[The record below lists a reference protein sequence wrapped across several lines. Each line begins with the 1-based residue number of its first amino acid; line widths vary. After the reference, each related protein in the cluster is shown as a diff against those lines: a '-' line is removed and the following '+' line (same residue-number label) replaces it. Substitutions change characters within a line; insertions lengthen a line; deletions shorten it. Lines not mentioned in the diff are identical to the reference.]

1 MFPRTEERRGT
12 SSVAFR
18 QGGRKDPRGA
28 MCDVR
33 CADSPMGSENMDW
46 SHARNKIKSRPKT
59 RVSCVRL
66 LFCYGVVG
74 RTHRLDRQPTVR
86 RSMRRICSRG
96 DAMLTLFSR
105 HRAGPRSFATF
116 LGRVLS
122 RSDQPAPTVG
132 GNTSRTGITIHRKY
146 GAACVTKTPK

>member
-1 MFPRTEERRGT
+1 MSHSDRAGVKIPEAR
-12 SSVAFR
+12 SS
-18 QGGRKDPRGA
+18 
-28 MCDVR
+28 MCDVQIR
-33 CADSPMGSENMDW
+33 PWVPRLW
-46 SHARNKIKSRPKT
+46 SHARDKIKSRPKT

-66 LFCYGVVG
+66 LFRYGVVG
-74 RTHRLDRQPTVR
+74 RKHRLDRQPTVR

-132 GNTSRTGITIHRKY
+132 GSTSRTGITIHRKY